1 MSGRRGQASDECPS
15 AQCPVPS
22 ALWKE
27 GVLDLQLMVLRV
39 GATIGWT
46 AVGIVVL
53 YVATRVYDM
62 LDPIDYQAEIK
73 AGNVAAAIKLAAV
86 TIGLAAIV
94 VAAIVT

>member
-1 MSGRRGQASDECPS
+1 
-15 AQCPVPS
+15 
-22 ALWKE
+22 L
-27 GVLDLQLMVLRV
+27 LVLRV

-53 YVATRVYDM
+53 YTATRVYDM
-62 LDPIDYQAEIK
+62 LDPIDYRAEIK

>member
-1 MSGRRGQASDECPS
+1 M
-15 AQCPVPS
+15 
-22 ALWKE
+22 L
-27 GVLDLQLMVLRV
+27 VLRV

-53 YVATRVYDM
+53 FVATRVYDM
-62 LDPIDYQAEIK
+62 LDPIDYRAEIK

>member
-1 MSGRRGQASDECPS
+1 M
-15 AQCPVPS
+15 
-22 ALWKE
+22 L
-27 GVLDLQLMVLRV
+27 VLRV

-53 YVATRVYDM
+53 YTATRVYDM
-62 LDPIDYQAEIK
+62 LDPIDYRAEIK